1 MDGIVQEAR
10 AALHWLYEH
19 ITTLGGDPARL
30 CVGGWSA
37 GGHLTAMLMDEPLVA
52 GGLAISGLF
61 DLEPI
66 RLSYLNDKLGLDA
79 EQARR
84 NSPLLNLPA
93 RAAKFIIAYGSDEL
107 PELKRQS
114 REFGAAWTAHG
125 LPGEMIEVADCNHY
139 AVLEQLAQPDGLLA
153 KALAVSAGLH
163 SG

>member
-1 MDGIVQEAR
+1 M
-10 AALHWLYEH
+10 
-19 ITTLGGDPARL
+19 
-30 CVGGWSA
+30 
-37 GGHLTAMLMDEPLVA
+37 MMDEAPVA

-66 RLSYLNDKLGLDA
+66 RLCYLNEKLGLDA

-93 RAAKFIIAYGSDEL
+93 RAAKLIIAYGSDEV

-114 REFGAAWTAHG
+114 REFGAAWNARG
-125 LPGEMIEVADCNHY
+125 LPGEMIEVAGCHHY

-153 KALAVSAGLH
+153 KALAVSARSNPG
-163 SG
+163 